1 MNILLSLSAISA
13 WRPAMLEYLKT
24 VLFTVRYNLFEVL
37 ILAGTYFAT
46 DYTFDDKYDPYIV
59 VAAMM
64 LLIWGAFKKLEY

>member
-1 MNILLSLSAISA
+1 
-13 WRPAMLEYLKT
+13 MLDYLKK